1 MILVMEN
8 HCLDNMN
15 RNKTLLLS
23 ELAANKYSILVLSVV
38 QKGDFSRSPIPK
50 KYRIKNLKSH
60 ISGYKLEEK
69 VGKIC

>member
-1 MILVMEN
+1 MILVTEN

-38 QKGDFSRSPIPK
+38 QISPVCCAK
-50 KYRIKNLKSH
+50 RRFF
-60 ISGYKLEEK
+60 
-69 VGKIC
+69 

>member
-1 MILVMEN
+1 MILVTEN

-15 RNKTLLLS
+15 KNKTLLLS

-50 KYRIKNLKSH
+50 KYRIKN
-60 ISGYKLEEK
+60 
-69 VGKIC
+69 